1 MDLPKRKQIRLQEY
15 DYSQPGYYFVTICT
29 AVRKQNILC
38 AIDSVGAAALG
49 GPPHV
54 ALTPAGQAVR
64 QLICNIDRVYSHVA
78 VDIFVIMPDHVH
90 LILALLTP
98 EGGPPRAA
106 APTDSIPQVINTLKG
121 LAVKQTGIRSLWQRG
136 YYEHVIRND
145 HDLAET
151 RQYIQNNPLN
161 WILGKEDHA

>member
-49 GPPHV
+49 SLPHV
-54 ALTPAGQAVR
+54 ALTPAGQAVQ
-64 QLICNIDRVYSHVA
+64 QLIYNIDHVYSNIT
-78 VDIFVIMPDHVH
+78 VDTFVIMPDHVH
-90 LILALLTP
+90 LILALSTP
-98 EGGPPRAA
+98 EGGSPRAA
-106 APTDSIPQVINTLKG
+106 TPTGSIPRVVNTLKG
-121 LAVKQTGIRSLWQRG
+121 LAVKQAGIRSLWQRG

>member
-1 MDLPKRKQIRLQEY
+1 MDLPSRKQIRLREY

-29 AVRKQNILC
+29 AVRGQNILC
-38 AIDSVGAAALG
+38 AIDPVGAAALG
-49 GPPHV
+49 GPPRV

-64 QLICNIDRVYSHVA
+64 QLIGNIDRVYSHIA
-78 VDIFVIMPDHVH
+78 VDTFVIMPDHVH
-90 LILALLTP
+90 LILVLPSP
-98 EGGPPRAA
+98 EGGSPRAA
-106 APTDSIPQVINTLKG
+106 TPTDSIPRVVNTLKG
-121 LAVKQTGIRSLWQRG
+121 LAVKRTGIRSLWQRG

-161 WILGKEDHA
+161 WILGKKGPS